1 MWSGTATPPR
11 IEAQYGDPLAA
22 LDYITVSIRNYHD
35 AGNAT
40 LILNP
45 LAGLAALFD
54 RLGRYEPAATIAG
67 FAFDPLTTGEWV
79 PEINT
84 AISYLR
90 TVLGDQTYE
99 SLARKGK
106 TMTTAAMTTYAYDQI
121 DQARAELKAVSK

>member
-1 MWSGTATPPR
+1 MRSGTATPPR

-54 RLGRYEPAATIAG
+54 RLGRYEPAAIIAG
-67 FAFDPLTTGEWV
+67 FAFDPLTTGSGF
-79 PEINT
+79 PRST
-84 AISYLR
+84 PRSPTY
-90 TVLGDQTYE
+90 VLSSATKPTNR
-99 SLARKGK
+99 LP
-106 TMTTAAMTTYAYDQI
+106 
-121 DQARAELKAVSK
+121 ARARR

>member
-1 MWSGTATPPR
+1 LRSGTATPPR

-54 RLGRYEPAATIAG
+54 RLGRY
-67 FAFDPLTTGEWV
+67 
-79 PEINT
+79 
-84 AISYLR
+84 
-90 TVLGDQTYE
+90 
-99 SLARKGK
+99 
-106 TMTTAAMTTYAYDQI
+106 
-121 DQARAELKAVSK
+121 

>member
-1 MWSGTATPPR
+1 MKTFAVGHRAPPR

-54 RLGRYEPAATIAG
+54 RLGRY
-67 FAFDPLTTGEWV
+67 
-79 PEINT
+79 
-84 AISYLR
+84 
-90 TVLGDQTYE
+90 
-99 SLARKGK
+99 
-106 TMTTAAMTTYAYDQI
+106 
-121 DQARAELKAVSK
+121 